1 MARAIW
7 NDKVLAESDA
17 FETVEGNIYFPPDS
31 INREFFRESDH
42 QTTCPWKGEANY
54 YSIVTKSTTLENAV
68 WTYETPKPDLA
79 EIAGHLAFYAT
90 DQVAIEQL

>member
-42 QTTCPWKGEANY
+42 QTTCPWKGVASYYDIVVGDRENSGAAWYYPQPSEAA
-54 YSIVTKSTTLENAV
+54 SHIKDHV
-68 WTYETPKPDLA
+68 
-79 EIAGHLAFYAT
+79 AFWKGV
-90 DQVAIEQL
+90 QVES